1 MHATLD
7 DLPPEILL
15 LIVAHTLSSGSVPSN
30 ILCVSHQ
37 FRNAG
42 VEWLYRNLCFRS
54 SEQLRLFAQTGGN
67 VGVVLRSVTV
77 DLTGKFAR
85 SDVWQHLRE
94 ALRRCRDRNEKLG
107 LGQKQIPLEVLC
119 LKLHS
124 YSQDT
129 SHHVFEEALS
139 VANPRVFRWTGPD
152 PDHHFSTAIVAPVAS
167 RLCRIFGIW
176 SNIQDI
182 TVTNITFSVDSD
194 NSMMPLLPEIPGL
207 RTLYVGQ
214 ATFLSA
220 GSVAAIF
227 CVNRMASLERVRLVD
242 AYCESIWGSRIRRS
256 DIEKAAQIIMFPQD
270 VVQYEGVLSR
280 IRKLLTCEKKTERI
294 IGGDRVEGSIF
305 LV

>member
-1 MHATLD
+1 MYATLD
-7 DLPPEILL
+7 DLPCEILI
-15 LIVAHTLSSGSVPSN
+15 LIIAHTLSSGSVPSN

-77 DLTGKFAR
+77 DLTGKFAG

-94 ALRRCRDRNEKLG
+94 ALCRCRDRTEKLG
-107 LGQKQIPLEVLC
+107 LVQKQIPLEVLC
-119 LKLHS
+119 LRLHS

-256 DIEKAAQIIMFPQD
+256 DIEKAAQIIMFPED

>member
-7 DLPPEILL
+7 DLPHEILL
-15 LIVAHTLSSGSVPSN
+15 LIIAYALSFGSVPSN
-30 ILCVSHQ
+30 ILCVNHQ
-37 FRNAG
+37 FHNAG
-42 VEWLYRNLCFRS
+42 VEWLYRNLYFRS
-54 SEQLRLFAQTGGN
+54 PEQLRLFAQMGEN
-67 VGVVLRSVTV
+67 AGVVLRSVTV
-77 DLTGKFAR
+77 DLTGKFTR
-85 SDVWQHLRE
+85 SDIWQHLRE
-94 ALRRCRDRNEKLG
+94 ALCRYRDRTEKLG
-107 LGQKQIPLEVLC
+107 QGQKQIPLEVLC
-119 LKLHS
+119 LRLHS
-124 YSQDT
+124 YSRDT

-152 PDHHFSTAIVAPVAS
+152 PDHHFSTAVRAFSKSA
-167 RLCRIFGIW
+167 LCRIFGTW

-194 NSMMPLLPEIPGL
+194 NSVMPLLPEIPGL

-220 GSVAAIF
+220 GSVAAVF

-242 AYCESIWGSRIRRS
+242 TYCESIWGSRIRRS
-256 DIEKAAQIIMFPQD
+256 DIEKAVQIIMFPQD

-280 IRKLLTCEKKTERI
+280 IRKILTCEKKTERI
-294 IGGDRVEGSIF
+294 IGGDRVEGSVF

>member
-1 MHATLD
+1 MTNNSHRSDIRSPIGSRPA
-7 DLPPEILL
+7 
-15 LIVAHTLSSGSVPSN
+15 LIYRN
-30 ILCVSHQ
+30 ILCVNHQ
-37 FRNAG
+37 FYNVG
-42 VEWLYRNLCFRS
+42 VEWLYRTLCFRS
-54 SEQLRLFAQTGGN
+54 LEQLKLFAQTSEN
-67 VGVVLRSVTV
+67 MGVAPRSVTV

-94 ALRRCRDRNEKLG
+94 ALCRCRDRTRKLG
-107 LGQKQIPLEVLC
+107 LREKQIPLEILS

-124 YSQDT
+124 YSRDS

-139 VANPRVFRWTGPD
+139 IANPRVFRWTGPD

-167 RLCRIFGIW
+167 RLCRTFGIW

-182 TVTNITFSVDSD
+182 TVTNITFSVESDDSV
-194 NSMMPLLPEIPGL
+194 MPLLPEIPGL

-220 GSVAAIF
+220 GSVAALF

-256 DIEKAAQIIMFPQD
+256 DIEKAVQIIMFPQD
-270 VVQYEGVLSR
+270 AAQYEGVLSR
-280 IRKLLTCEKKTERI
+280 IRNILTCEKKTERI
-294 IGGDRVEGSIF
+294 IGGDRVEGNIF